1 MKFALITAIILSLVM
16 AYFAV
21 QNSQTAQVSFL
32 GWYYD
37 GPLVIILL
45 ITFGVGVISTFLA
58 MFPGSFRKSREIS
71 KLKSQIT
78 EQSSLLAACEKKL
91 SDNVTRIE
99 KGD

>member
-1 MKFALITAIILSLVM
+1 MKFALIIALILSVVM

-21 QNSQTAQVSFL
+21 QNSQTTQVTFL

-45 ITFGVGVISTFLA
+45 LTFGVGVISTFLA

-71 KLKSQIT
+71 KLNSRMT
-78 EQSSLLAACEKKL
+78 EQSSKLAACEKKL
-91 SDNVTRIE
+91 SDKVARIE
-99 KGD
+99 